1 MNPLPITVIKISS
14 IGFLAGMGV
23 VLGFQ
28 LLTGS
33 INTRGLVTDK
43 VKGTF
48 SPGRLQMIFFTF
60 AAAFYYL
67 YKTVEAQSFVPLD
80 NELLVAI
87 GSSSTVYLTGKTI
100 SVFRHLN
107 KIQNLFNIIKK

>member
-14 IGFLAGMGV
+14 LGFLAGIGV

-33 INTRGLVTDK
+33 INTRGLMTDK
-43 VKGTF
+43 VTGTF
-48 SPGRLQMIFFTF
+48 SPGRLQLIFFTL

-67 YKTVEAQSFVPLD
+67 YKAVEAQSFVPLN

-87 GSSSTVYLTGKTI
+87 GGSSSVYLTGKSI
-100 SVFRHLN
+100 SVFRHLI
-107 KIQNLFNIIKK
+107 KINGLSNIIKK